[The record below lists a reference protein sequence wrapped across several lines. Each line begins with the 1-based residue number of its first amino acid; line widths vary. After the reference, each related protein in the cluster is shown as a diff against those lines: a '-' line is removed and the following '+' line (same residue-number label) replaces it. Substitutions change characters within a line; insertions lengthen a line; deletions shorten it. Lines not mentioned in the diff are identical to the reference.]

1 MSATTRRKL
10 LRSGLAGLMVLPWLH
25 APFTLGAPL
34 AKSTNPAGAL
44 HPRASTGGTNME
56 FVLGMSAAFSGPSR
70 GLGIELYR
78 GAQAYFTHV
87 NKMGG
92 VRGRKILLKL
102 YDDGY

>member
-1 MSATTRRKL
+1 
-10 LRSGLAGLMVLPWLH
+10 
-25 APFTLGAPL
+25 
-34 AKSTNPAGAL
+34 
-44 HPRASTGGTNME
+44 ME

-92 VRGRKILLKL
+92 VRRAQNPAQAL
-102 YDDGY
+102 